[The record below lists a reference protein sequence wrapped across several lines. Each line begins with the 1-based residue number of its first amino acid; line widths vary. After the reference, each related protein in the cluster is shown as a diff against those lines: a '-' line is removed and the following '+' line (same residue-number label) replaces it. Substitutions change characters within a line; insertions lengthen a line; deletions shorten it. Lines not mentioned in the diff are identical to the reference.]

1 VAHRYTKHFS
11 LAEAREA
18 LPELIPV
25 LTAIAAL
32 KKELDR
38 KGYNIYRHQYFG
50 GMGPN
55 GQKVF
60 PPEMEQLVLHVR
72 DLNHRGIELKDLEK
86 GLIDF
91 PSLRSTGEEVYL
103 CFMLGETTID
113 HWHTLEGGF
122 AGRKPI
128 EEL

>member
-1 VAHRYTKHFS
+1 MSHRYSKHFS
-11 LAEAREA
+11 LAEAREE
-18 LPELIPV
+18 LPSVIPI
-25 LTAIAAL
+25 LNTIAQL
-32 KKELDR
+32 KSDLDR

-60 PPEMEQLVLHVR
+60 PQEMEQLVTLVR
-72 DLNHRGIELKDLEK
+72 ELNHRGIELKDLDK

-91 PSLRSTGEEVYL
+91 PTLRASGEEVYL
-103 CFMLGETTID
+103 CYMLGEATID
-113 HWHTLEGGF
+113 HWHSLEGGF
-122 AGRKPI
+122 SGRKPI

>member
-1 VAHRYTKHFS
+1 MSHRYSKHFS
-11 LAEAREA
+11 LSEAREE
-18 LPELIPV
+18 LPSVIPI
-25 LTAIAAL
+25 LNTISRL
-32 KKELDR
+32 KSDLDH
-38 KGYNIYRHQYFG
+38 KGYNIFRHQYFG

-60 PPEMEQLVLHVR
+60 PPEMEQLVTLVR
-72 DLNHRGIELKDLEK
+72 DLNHRGIELKDLDK

-91 PSLRSTGEEVYL
+91 PSLRTNGEEVYL
-103 CFMLGETTID
+103 CYMLGETTID
-113 HWHTLEGGF
+113 HWHSLEGGF

>member
-1 VAHRYTKHFS
+1 MSRYAKHFS
-11 LAEAREA
+11 LAQARE
-18 LPELIPV
+18 ELTTIIPI
-25 LTAIAAL
+25 LTEISRL
-32 KKELDR
+32 KSELDR

-60 PPEMEQLVLHVR
+60 PPEMEQLVLQVR
-72 DLNHRGIELKDLEK
+72 ELNHRGIELKDIDK

-91 PSLRSTGEEVYL
+91 PSIRPNGEEVYL
-103 CFMLGETTID
+103 CYMLGEHTID
-113 HWHTLEGGF
+113 HWHTLDGGF

-128 EEL
+128 DEL

>member
-1 VAHRYTKHFS
+1 MSNRYAKHFS
-11 LAEAREA
+11 LAQARE
-18 LPELIPV
+18 ELTTVIPI
-25 LTAIAAL
+25 LETIAQL
-32 KKELDR
+32 KIDLDK

-60 PPEMEQLVLHVR
+60 PAEMEQLVIHVQ

-91 PSLRSTGEEVYL
+91 PSLRASGEEVYL
-103 CFMLGETTID
+103 CYMLGEATID
-113 HWHTLEGGF
+113 HWHTLEGGY
-122 AGRKPI
+122 AARRPI

>member
-1 VAHRYTKHFS
+1 MAHRYAKHYS
-11 LAEAREA
+11 LAEARE
-18 LPELIPV
+18 ELATIIPV
-25 LTAIAAL
+25 LETISRL
-32 KKELDR
+32 KAELDR

-55 GQKVF
+55 GQKAF
-60 PPEMEQLVLHVR
+60 PVEMEELVSLIR

-91 PSLRSTGEEVYL
+91 PSLRANGEEVYL

-122 AGRKPI
+122 AGRQPI

>member
-1 VAHRYTKHFS
+1 MAHRYAKHFTLS
-11 LAEAREA
+11 QAREE
-18 LPELIPV
+18 LPSVVPILN
-25 LTAIAAL
+25 TIARL
-32 KKELDR
+32 KADLDR
-38 KGYNIYRHQYFG
+38 KGYNIFRHQYFG

-60 PPEMEQLVLHVR
+60 PQEMEQLVTLVR
-72 DLNHRGIELKDLEK
+72 ELNHRGIELKDLDK

-91 PSLRSTGEEVYL
+91 PSLRTNGEEVYL
-103 CFMLGETTID
+103 CYMLGETTID
-113 HWHTLEGGF
+113 HWHSLEGGF